1 MSSFVLS
8 ITRVGLFDAIEDR
21 RRFEAVALRAVGS
34 EPLKVWILTI
44 MASRAVENFAGGA
57 FFELIGALNAEPGLL
72 GTLASRRCRHP
83 YAMPARECW
92 RRHERDILRGRRPIC

>member
-1 MSSFVLS
+1 MVRAAGVEPATFASETSWIMYSFVLS
-8 ITRVGLFDAIEDR
+8 ITRVGLFDATE
-21 RRFEAVALRAVGS
+21 
-34 EPLKVWILTI
+34 
-44 MASRAVENFAGGA
+44 GGA